1 MRVGA
6 LGSNESSPTLGETNI
21 KLVRA
26 TKKVVMLTC
35 QLKGC
40 EHQDKD
46 KDQPFKTHVC
56 TCEPF
61 RNAEENCEC

>member
-1 MRVGA
+1 M
-6 LGSNESSPTLGETNI
+6 GETRL

-26 TKKVVMLTC
+26 MKIVAMLTC

-46 KDQPFKTHVC
+46 KDQPLKTHVC

-61 RNAEENCEC
+61 RSAEENCEC